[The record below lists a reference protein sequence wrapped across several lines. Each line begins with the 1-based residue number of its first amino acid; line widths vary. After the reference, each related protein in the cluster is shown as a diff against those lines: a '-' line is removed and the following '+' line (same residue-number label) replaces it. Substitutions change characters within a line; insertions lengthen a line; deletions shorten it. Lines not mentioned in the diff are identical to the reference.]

1 VSRGLSDE
9 DSFAPVLHRQSDR
22 TTESEAKKGTSMRRL
37 FTTGAVVALG
47 LGVWGC
53 NGSGYGNQNS
63 VNPTTPTGA
72 PSTSGVVTVNVV
84 GINGSLSFSPNPA
97 TLPVGQMIVWHNVDT
112 ITHHVVFDDR
122 SVDTGDLAPGAFSQ
136 LETIPAG
143 RGPYHCSI
151 HPVMVGSVNQD
162 VANAPAPCQGSSCY

>member
-1 VSRGLSDE
+1 MKHARAGPSHRHSDK
-9 DSFAPVLHRQSDR
+9 
-22 TTESEAKKGTSMRRL
+22 TIESQAKEGTSMRRL
-37 FTTGAVVALG
+37 ITTGAVVALG
-47 LGVWGC
+47 LSVWAC
-53 NGSGYGNQNS
+53 NGSGYGNQNIG
-63 VNPTTPTGA
+63 NPTTPTNA

-97 TLPVGQMIVWHNVDT
+97 TLPAGQMIVWHNVDT

-136 LETIPAG
+136 PETIPSAG
-143 RGPYHCSI
+143 GPYHCSI

-162 VANAPAPCQGSSCY
+162 TPAPPPSSGPY